1 MPLGRFFGVKVRANW
16 LFLALLAFGAATGY
30 LIQIAVILGT
40 LFTHELAHLIVAR
53 GFELPIDEIELL
65 PFGGV
70 ARFDDPIEA
79 DPHVETTVAVAG
91 PLNNFFLL
99 GLALLARGATFLDRG
114 LLDLFTDANLV
125 MATFNL
131 LPALPLDGG
140 RIFRAYLARKTG
152 YRRATER
159 LARVGRI
166 IALVIALGGVAWL
179 FFGRIYAS
187 SFILA
192 VFLYLSAAR
201 EERSASFWTIRQLLR
216 KKDELARRGVLPA
229 EQLVVGEST
238 PLGKILPHFVAR
250 RYHFFTVT
258 DPEFRATGTLTES
271 DIVEALFGEGPEVT
285 VGEVL
290 RRSRKA

>member
-30 LIQIAVILGT
+30 LPQVAVLLGT

-70 ARFDDPIEA
+70 ARSHEPIEA

-99 GLALLARGATFLDRG
+99 GLAVLVRGGTFLDRE
-114 LLDLFTDANLV
+114 LLDTFTDANLM
-125 MATFNL
+125 MAAFNL

-140 RIFRAYLARKTG
+140 RIYRAYLARKTG
-152 YRRATER
+152 YRRATEH
-159 LARVGRI
+159 LAKVGRI
-166 IALVIALGGVAWL
+166 IALMMVLGGVAWI
-179 FFGRIYAS
+179 FAGRVYWSA
-187 SFILA
+187 FTLA
-192 VFLYLSAAR
+192 VFLYWSAAR
-201 EERSASFWTIRQLLR
+201 EEQSASFSTIRQLLR
-216 KKDELARRGVLPA
+216 KKDELSRRGVLPA
-229 EQLVVGEST
+229 EQLIVGEST
-238 PLGKILPHFVAR
+238 PLGKILPHFMAR

-258 DPEFRATGTLTES
+258 DPEFRTTGTLTES

-290 RRSRKA
+290 RKSRKA